1 MDSDFFVDGSRHLA
15 LQPFDSPTS
24 FSLKKNSLSSVHIKK
39 ICIDIKMEHTEG
51 SLPKHNVEKNAT
63 NLHN

>member
-24 FSLKKNSLSSVHIKK
+24 FSLKSLSPLFFSIL
-39 ICIDIKMEHTEG
+39 E
-51 SLPKHNVEKNAT
+51 EK
-63 NLHN
+63 